1 MSADP
6 TSSAVRPMHRRLR
19 ADVPEADEV
28 DEAPARL
35 LGMEIVFL
43 LAAAG
48 FVLIGG
54 GSLDVGPTEAKLGLS
69 ANEPVGPFGQ
79 ALGAWEPSVWVG
91 SFLPSKIWS
100 VAGGMS
106 TDAIVRWPS
115 AVAGVVVGLFLCRAM
130 RRTVGTRAAGLL
142 ALVWFGQLA
151 LIDRSA
157 DAGVDLMA
165 GLGTILALNRLLSK
179 GSGWVAG
186 MWASWAFLAGGW
198 PPLAM
203 IVLATIL
210 LGRHGATFSF
220 KTAAPVI
227 ATVVAWS
234 AWALATTK
242 ASVWAAALSL
252 PLTQGSAWSMALGV
266 LGLGLPWSPIALL
279 AFSTKIRDRWSP
291 TGRPYAVGWAQVAL
305 ASLVAGTIIPGLAPA
320 ARMTAIAGVAVVA
333 ASCWDAILSGSLA
346 AGARRWL
353 HASSLT
359 VALGWSAG
367 VLIWCGYLAAA
378 VGYYRGTA
386 VVLICLAIA
395 TAIVAASASCLG
407 DRWGTLAALILVAI
421 SLKLTHWG
429 YYVPEWNYR
438 HSQGPW
444 GRAIGQWVPPRTNL
458 YVLDAWPPDLVFAIG
473 KPVRQLVSP
482 MLLPDRPG
490 PNPKFILLTKQEYA
504 NWQEGWP
511 KLVVVA
517 EFQDE
522 LEGIPGR
529 KDGRV
534 LARTEGPFS
543 WRKLAIE
550 AASRDRE

>member
-6 TSSAVRPMHRRLR
+6 TSSALRPSLRRLR
-19 ADVPEADEV
+19 ADVPEVDEP

-54 GSLDVGPTEAKLGLS
+54 GSLDLGPTEAKVGLS
-69 ANEPVGPFGQ
+69 AVEPVGPFGQ
-79 ALGAWEPSVWVG
+79 ALGGWDPGVWVG
-91 SFLPSKIWS
+91 SYLPSKLWS
-100 VAGGMS
+100 VAGAMQ
-106 TDAIVRWPS
+106 TDPIVRWPS
-115 AVAGVVVGLFLCRAM
+115 AIAGVVVGLFLCRAM
-130 RRTVGTRAAGLL
+130 RRTLGTRAAGLL
-142 ALVWFGQLA
+142 AIVWFGQLA

-186 MWASWAFLAGGW
+186 LCASWAFLAGGW

-203 IVLATIL
+203 IVLATVL
-210 LGRHGATFSF
+210 LGRHGATFSLR
-220 KTAAPVI
+220 TTTPVLV
-227 ATVVAWS
+227 TVVGWS
-234 AWALATTK
+234 AWALATTR
-242 ASVWAAALSL
+242 AQVWAAALSL
-252 PLTQGSAWSMALGV
+252 PLTQGSAWTMAFGA

-279 AFSTKIRDRWSP
+279 GFSTKVRDRWSAQ
-291 TGRPYAVGWAQVAL
+291 GRPYAVGWGQVAL

-333 ASCWDAILSGSLA
+333 AACWDAILAGPLA
-346 AGARRWL
+346 TGARRWF
-353 HASSLT
+353 HGSSLT

-367 VLIWCGYLAAA
+367 VLIWGGYLAVA

-395 TAIVAASASCLG
+395 VAIVAASASCLG
-407 DRWGTLAALILVAI
+407 DRWGTLAAMILVAI

-473 KPVRQLVSP
+473 KPVRQVASP
-482 MLLPDRPG
+482 LLLPDQPG
-490 PNPKFILLTKQEYA
+490 PSPKFVLLTKQEYA
-504 NWQEGWP
+504 NWQESWP
-511 KLVVVA
+511 KLVFVA
-517 EFQDE
+517 EFKDE
-522 LEGIPGR
+522 LDGIPGR
-529 KDGRV
+529 DDGRV

-550 AASRDRE
+550 AAARDRD